1 MKKIFSILVL
11 TTMLAAPALALAQ
24 GPGQG
29 IPAGYSEGGCTMKH
43 EVRGC
48 IEGMTFQEG
57 GETTETDCGK
67 DDEECYVE
75 ACCLLDMVYT
85 IADWIFVIL
94 LVVAALF
101 IIWGAFQF
109 VLSGGDPEK
118 VTTARNKLIWALVG
132 IIVAF
137 ISRGLVRIV
146 AQIIQQ

>member
-1 MKKIFSILVL
+1 MMKKVLSILVL
-11 TTMLAAPALALAQ
+11 STILAVPALALAQ
-24 GPGQG
+24 DPGTV

-48 IEGMTFQEG
+48 VDGMTIAEITG
-57 GETTETDCGK
+57 TTDCGK
-67 DDEECYVE
+67 GDTECLVE
-75 ACCLLDMVYT
+75 ACCMLDMVYT

-101 IIWGAFQF
+101 IIWGAFGF

-118 VTTARNKLIWALVG
+118 VTSARNKLIWALVG

-137 ISRGLVRIV
+137 ISRGIVRIV
-146 AQIIQQ
+146 AQIIQK